1 MIKPLADFFKLDRG
15 IILLINKNL
24 NNALFRA
31 LLCLILSSPL
41 STIGAEANRASLALI
56 NRNASAKIIFRQSDS
71 EIDELIASESAGFDM
86 SDLEQAAQNL
96 IHKRAQSLSDDTP
109 LGGRPKR
116 PPQEIF
122 DRAEEIFILTLPAN
136 PLEAFSLDTITA
148 QDVSAL
154 GLTFDFVDE
163 DGALSYTITNK
174 QMSIFW
180 PKSAFHHTAPDNYI
194 SDVKGYLWQ
203 EFEGRFEGG
212 LAEAI
217 TGQLRLSFADKDA
230 QLRLLSDQSV
240 YVLQFALDNIDDI
253 GLTFATGELNTARGR
268 QKTDNYLGLMGDGG
282 LAASLLFKTHKIDD
296 QSVTAGIV
304 STLTK

>member
-116 PPQEIF
+116 PPQE
-122 DRAEEIFILTLPAN
+122 
-136 PLEAFSLDTITA
+136 
-148 QDVSAL
+148 
-154 GLTFDFVDE
+154 
-163 DGALSYTITNK
+163 
-174 QMSIFW
+174 
-180 PKSAFHHTAPDNYI
+180 
-194 SDVKGYLWQ
+194 
-203 EFEGRFEGG
+203 
-212 LAEAI
+212 
-217 TGQLRLSFADKDA
+217 
-230 QLRLLSDQSV
+230 
-240 YVLQFALDNIDDI
+240 
-253 GLTFATGELNTARGR
+253 
-268 QKTDNYLGLMGDGG
+268 
-282 LAASLLFKTHKIDD
+282 
-296 QSVTAGIV
+296 
-304 STLTK
+304 